1 MRTRMKMRDDIR
13 GGNGRDKMEQETYR
27 KGEVSHEGREG
38 REVTK
43 VRGHTTHK
51 ESSCEQGQYKKQ
63 IGKRSD

>member
-1 MRTRMKMRDDIR
+1 MKMRDDVR

-27 KGEVSHEGREG
+27 KSEVSYEGREG

-51 ESSCEQGQYKKQ
+51 YKKQ